1 METVTDVTKEEEL
14 DSNLKSIWPMPEYI
28 VLRQELL
35 GMK

>member
-1 METVTDVTKEEEL
+1 METVTDVTKEEL

-35 GMK
+35 GTK